1 MIIENKEWKRKEY
14 ENGKVEFKK
23 KLSQKKSENFEKYQ
37 IWVCGT
43 EWRTDTDWVTHG
55 KTLSIVPRLRQR
67 VKIVKI

>member
-37 IWVCGT
+37 IWGCVGQSDGQT
-43 EWRTDTDWVTHG
+43 LIEWPMG
-55 KTLSIVPRLRQR
+55 KPYL
-67 VKIVKI
+67 